1 MIPVL
6 EAPLNEDLAEFTAFL
21 WQHSIPHRVVEEG
34 DRQVL
39 WVAESQDSF
48 RLQELYRFWRKGG
61 DLSRVELRPAG
72 RRRLLRPV
80 VWTELPVTL
89 GLILFSFLISFMIG
103 FGTDLTRMAW
113 FSFTPFEVRGET
125 MLHALLGHTLMS
137 GELWRLLTPI
147 FMHFSLLHILF
158 NLLWVWV
165 VGTRMEPEQGSRSLL
180 GLVLFSA
187 LASNLAQ
194 YLISG
199 PMFGGMSG
207 VVFAL
212 LAYSWLWDRQGGQP
226 RVGLPP
232 SIMGLMVFWLVLGY
246 TGVLEGAGLGAIANT
261 AHLVGLLAGLCWLPL
276 GRALNRQSK

>member
-72 RRRLLRPV
+72 RQRLLRPV

-165 VGTRMEPEQGSRSLL
+165 VGTRMEPAQGSRSLL

-187 LASNLAQ
+187 VASNLAQ

-232 SIMGLMVFWLVLGY
+232 AIMGLMVFWLVLGY